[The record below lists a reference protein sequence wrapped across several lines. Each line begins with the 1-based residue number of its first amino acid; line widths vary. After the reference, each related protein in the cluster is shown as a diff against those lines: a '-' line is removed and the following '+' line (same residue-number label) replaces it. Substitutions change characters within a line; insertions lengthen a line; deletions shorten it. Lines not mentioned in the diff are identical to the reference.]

1 MNMALAHIHRDR
13 PAASTRSRHGM
24 TLVEMMVA
32 VTSTLLIMGLV
43 AQLFSMLGQGVNG
56 ARNIVELADRVRSVQ
71 FALRHD
77 LAGAT
82 AAGFQPPLDPAKN
95 LGYFEYIEGPDTDL
109 YTYRAGWKFH
119 KDSHIFDPNIPIS
132 SGTAF
137 DNDASLRAYVL
148 AVGSDDRLVGDVDD
162 ILAFTTRTVGDP
174 FTGKT
179 DTTGNPATNSIE
191 SPFAEVIWFCRRM
204 PNTSDPALYTL
215 HRRQRLIAAHPG
227 AAPFVNPLM
236 NLSIDSA
243 TLAADGGIPNTAA
256 QAMSS
261 LTDVSCRVE
270 AGRLVPNTLG
280 DLTKRE
286 NRFLR
291 VSTFPYVFQWNS
303 PDLELS
309 GARLG
314 EDVVLTN
321 VIGFDVRVADLSAE
335 VRVVSDLSKS
345 FAVTPGDHG
354 YGIGTTSGQ
363 RGAYVDLNWR
373 EQDAPTPFRD
383 DVPAPGLLLGGLG
396 MKVRNNTVAPVH
408 PLELPS
414 GSAEFPAATYDTWS
428 LHYEYNGRDDDR
440 DDDENGVLA
449 DGLVDEGTNG
459 VDDDGGGRIDEP
471 DEAETQAPY
480 PTRLLGLEIRIR
492 CYEPS
497 SRQVRQVTIRHSFP
511 QR

>member
-1 MNMALAHIHRDR
+1 MNMAVAQIHRDH
-13 PAASTRSRHGM
+13 PAASTCSRHGM

-109 YTYRAGWKFH
+109 YTYRAGGKFH
-119 KDSHIFDPNIPIS
+119 KDSHIFDPNILIS
-132 SGTAF
+132 SGTAY
-137 DNDASLRAYVL
+137 DNDASLRAYIL

-162 ILAFTTRTVGDP
+162 ILIFTTRTVGDP

-179 DTTGNPATNSIE
+179 DTTGNPASNSIE
-191 SPFAEVIWFCRRM
+191 SPFAEVVWFCRPM
-204 PNTSDPALYTL
+204 PNTADPALYAL
-215 HRRQRLIAAHPG
+215 HRRQRLVAAHPG
-227 AAPFVNPLM
+227 AAPFVDPVGILNA
-236 NLSIDSA
+236 NAA
-243 TLAADGGIPNTAA
+243 TPAADGGVPNTAP
-256 QAMSS
+256 QAVST
-261 LTDVSCRVE
+261 LTDISCRVE

-286 NRFLR
+286 NRFLH
-291 VSTFPYVFQWNS
+291 STTFPHVFQWNS
-303 PDLELS
+303 PDLVLS
-309 GARLG
+309 GSRLG

-321 VIGFDVRVADLSAE
+321 VIGFDVRVTDLAAE
-335 VRVVSDLSKS
+335 VRFVSDLTKS
-345 FAVTPGDHG
+345 FAVTPGERG
-354 YGIGTTSGQ
+354 YGLGTTSGQ
-363 RGAYVDLNWR
+363 RGAYVDLNWL
-373 EQDAPTPFRD
+373 ENPTPQPFTAT
-383 DVPAPGLLLGGLG
+383 VPASGLLFAGLG
-396 MKVRNNTVAPVH
+396 MKVRNDTVAPAH
-408 PLELPS
+408 LLER
-414 GSAEFPAATYDTWS
+414 ATYDTWS
-428 LHYEYNGRDDDR
+428 LHYEYNGRNDDQPGDA
-440 DDDENGVLA
+440 LI
-449 DGLVDEGTNG
+449 DEGTNG

-471 DEAETQAPY
+471 DEAETQPPY
-480 PTRLLGLEIRIR
+480 PTRLLGLEVRIR
-492 CYEPS
+492 CYEPT

>member
-13 PAASTRSRHGM
+13 PAASTCSRHGM

-109 YTYRAGWKFH
+109 YTYRAGGKFL
-119 KDSHIFDPNIPIS
+119 KDSHIHDPDLTPP
-132 SGTAF
+132 F
-137 DNDASLRAYVL
+137 DNPTNLEAYKA

-191 SPFAEVIWFCRRM
+191 SPFAEVIWFCRPM
-204 PNTSDPALYTL
+204 PNTADPTLYAL
-215 HRRQRLIAAHPG
+215 HRRQRLVAAHPG
-227 AAPFVNPLM
+227 ATPFANPAGMLDA
-236 NLSIDSA
+236 NAA
-243 TLAADGGIPNTAA
+243 TLAADGGIPNTAP
-256 QAMSS
+256 QAVST
-261 LTDVSCRVE
+261 LTDISCRVE

-291 VSTFPYVFQWNS
+291 GSTFPYVFQWNS

-363 RGAYVDLNWR
+363 RGAYVDLNWM
-373 EQDAPTPFRD
+373 ESPAPQPFIGT
-383 DVPAPGLLLGGLG
+383 VPASGLLFAGLG
-396 MKVRNNTVAPVH
+396 MKVRNDTVAPAH
-408 PLELPS
+408 LLER
-414 GSAEFPAATYDTWS
+414 ATYDTWS
-428 LHYEYNGRDDDR
+428 LHYEYNGRNDDQSGDS
-440 DDDENGVLA
+440 LI
-449 DGLVDEGTNG
+449 DEGTNG

-471 DEAETQAPY
+471 DEAETQPPY
-480 PTRLLGLEIRIR
+480 PTRLLGLEVRIR
-492 CYEPS
+492 CYEPT